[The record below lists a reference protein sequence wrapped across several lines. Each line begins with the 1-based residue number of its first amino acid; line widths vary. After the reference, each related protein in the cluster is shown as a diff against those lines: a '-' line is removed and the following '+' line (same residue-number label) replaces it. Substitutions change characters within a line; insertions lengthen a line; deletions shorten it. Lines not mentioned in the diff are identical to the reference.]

1 MYEGA
6 EIQVASHG
14 ERAVDARDVVG
25 LYRTRGWWP
34 EREAARVAEVLTAGP
49 AVGAWHGQQL
59 VGFARA
65 VTDGVF
71 RAYVED
77 VVVSPAFRGRGIGRL
92 LVRRLM
98 NLLPPNATTS
108 LFCAPE
114 VVDFYVKE
122 GFASTSQVVLHRD
135 PHRRD

>member
-1 MYEGA
+1 MYDVA

-25 LYRTRGWWP
+25 LYRTQGWWP

-49 AVGAWHGQQL
+49 AVGAWRDQQL

-71 RAYVED
+71 RAYLED
-77 VVVSPAFRGRGIGRL
+77 LVVSPDFRGRGIGHL
-92 LVRRLM
+92 LVRRLV
-98 NLLPPNATTS
+98 NLLPPTAITS

-114 VVDFYVKE
+114 LADFYVKE
-122 GFASTSQVVLHRD
+122 GFGSTSQVVLHRD